1 MKVFNAV
8 FLVSILFSVLIVA
21 SPSHASGGP
30 SVGVKEGDWMEY
42 NVNITGNAPPIHQ
55 GVVEMRIEVMHVE
68 GAAFPANFT
77 LRFANGTL
85 SSSIWQFNFTE
96 GNVGG
101 WIIIPSILAPGKTF
115 FDNFSKTDKEITI
128 QSQERQTVLGASRT
142 VTYANDSY
150 RFKEWDKE
158 TGVFIR
164 SSEIFRNWSAYVNL
178 ISTNLWRPQIL
189 GLNPTV
195 FYMLTSISVGL
206 AVLIM
211 SSAIVA
217 FRKRGRTE

>member
-8 FLVSILFSVLIVA
+8 LLASILFSVLIVA
-21 SPSHASGGP
+21 SPSHASGQP

-55 GVVEMRIEVMHVE
+55 GVVWMRIEVMQVE
-68 GAAFPANFT
+68 GEAFPANFT
-77 LRFANGTL
+77 LRFANGTV

-101 WIIIPSILAPGKTF
+101 WIIIPSILAPGETF
-115 FDNFSKTDKEITI
+115 FDNFSKTDKQIII
-128 QSQERQTVLGASRT
+128 QSQEQQTVLGASRT

-150 RFKEWDKE
+150 RFKEWDKA
-158 TGVFIR
+158 TGIFVD
-164 SSEIFRNWSAYVNL
+164 SSEIFRNWSAHVNL
-178 ISTNLWRPQIL
+178 IATNLWSPQIL

-195 FYMLTSISVGL
+195 FYALTSLSIGVV
-206 AVLIM
+206 AVIM
-211 SSAIVA
+211 SSAILV
-217 FRKRGRTE
+217 FRKRGLK